1 MADVYASAVGTTV
14 LQLKEIPPRPTEY
27 DGKLALFGVEEEE
40 AVRKALPSGVRC
52 EKVGGMT
59 VVSFPTHEE
68 ALAFKGSRKQ
78 KKLAKL
84 CEGIDTVYNERPYDE
99 RGWCVPPRLTTV

>member
-1 MADVYASAVGTTV
+1 MIDPETEEMYEIGKQVHQVRFDFKFNAFCDPSMKQKLDDLGFVWRTKDVRYEVF
-14 LQLKEIPPRPTEY
+14 LK
-27 DGKLALFGVEEEE
+27 
-40 AVRKALPSGVRC
+40 
-52 EKVGGMT
+52 
-59 VVSFPTHEE
+59 E

-99 RGWCVPPRLTTV
+99 RGWCVPPGLTAI

>member
-1 MADVYASAVGTTV
+1 M
-14 LQLKEIPPRPTEY
+14 
-27 DGKLALFGVEEEE
+27 
-40 AVRKALPSGVRC
+40 
-52 EKVGGMT
+52 
-59 VVSFPTHEE
+59 VVASFPTHNK

-99 RGWCVPPRLTTV
+99 RGWCVPPGLTAI